1 MLGDSRGWGA
11 HEFLEENSL
20 GRRILRKHDRQ
31 GKELNEVVSVGVLA
45 SVSFPG
51 GALERAPW
59 L

>member
-11 HEFLEENSL
+11 HEFLENSL

-45 SVSFPG
+45 LVSFPG
-51 GALERAPW
+51 GALGGAPW